1 MSLNKRSW
9 LRDSALACI
18 SQMWPP
24 KAFLA
29 ATDSWVIIL
38 GVGEQRPLLWDHQQ
52 GLGPPPPRTTNAR
65 GSGSHS
71 EIPHLPGSGGLGLLA
86 SSLGDGVAG
95 SGCEALGS
103 GPSLAVAGA
112 SPGLTTI
119 PLPLALTASLPI
131 QGLLC
136 SSACLV

>member
-1 MSLNKRSW
+1 MAERLCTSLHFSDVATKSFSCGHR
-9 LRDSALACI
+9 
-18 SQMWPP
+18 
-24 KAFLA
+24 FLGDYFGGGGA
-29 ATDSWVIIL
+29 AAPS
-38 GVGEQRPLLWDHQQ
+38 
-52 GLGPPPPRTTNAR
+52 LGPPAGVGSSPHQTTNAR
-65 GSGSHS
+65 GSGSQS